1 MYRVGKITD
10 FRMQENYFSPA
21 FCILEFLQPITICE
35 QSRRFFGH
43 LELGWRQIATVV
55 KLFTTKLNLGEPKL
69 MNQLDSNPESRMWAM
84 VAHISALS
92 GFVIP
97 FGNILG
103 PLIVWLVKR
112 DEMAFVEDQGKEA
125 LNFNISIT
133 IYGIISALLIFV
145 LIGFALLLILGVVW
159 LVFVIL
165 AAVKANEGTA
175 YRYPLTLRLIK

>member
-1 MYRVGKITD
+1 
-10 FRMQENYFSPA
+10 
-21 FCILEFLQPITICE
+21 
-35 QSRRFFGH
+35 
-43 LELGWRQIATVV
+43 
-55 KLFTTKLNLGEPKL
+55 
-69 MNQLDSNPESRMWAM
+69 M

>member
-1 MYRVGKITD
+1 M
-10 FRMQENYFSPA
+10 FSPA
-21 FCILEFLQPITICE
+21 LWFSRFLSLITFCE
-35 QSRRFFGH
+35 QSGALFGH
-43 LELGWRQIATVV
+43 LELGWHQIATIV
-55 KLFTTKLNLGEPKL
+55 KLFATKLNLREPKP

-125 LNFNISIT
+125 LNFNISMT
-133 IYGIISALLIFV
+133 IYGIISALLMFI

>member
-1 MYRVGKITD
+1 
-10 FRMQENYFSPA
+10 
-21 FCILEFLQPITICE
+21 
-35 QSRRFFGH
+35 
-43 LELGWRQIATVV
+43 
-55 KLFTTKLNLGEPKL
+55 
-69 MNQLDSNPESRMWAM
+69 MNRLDSNPESRMWAM
-84 VAHISALS
+84 VAHVSALS

-103 PLIVWLVKR
+103 PLIVWLIKK

-133 IYGIISALLIFV
+133 IYAIISGILTLV
-145 LIGFALLLILGVVW
+145 LVGFAMLLILAIAW

>member
-1 MYRVGKITD
+1 
-10 FRMQENYFSPA
+10 
-21 FCILEFLQPITICE
+21 
-35 QSRRFFGH
+35 
-43 LELGWRQIATVV
+43 
-55 KLFTTKLNLGEPKL
+55 

-84 VAHISALS
+84 VAHVSALS

-103 PLIVWLVKR
+103 PLIVWLIKK

-133 IYGIISALLIFV
+133 IYAIISGILTLV
-145 LIGFALLLILGVVW
+145 LVGFAMLLILAIAW